1 MKDLFSKQA
10 STYAAF
16 RPSYPQEL
24 IDYVCSFVPEKK
36 HAWDC
41 ATGNGQAA
49 ALLSPLFEKITA
61 TDISEKQLQLA
72 IQKLNIKYATGKAA
86 PTDFPDNTFDLIIV
100 AQAYHWFPFD
110 LFEKEVKRVG
120 KPGSIIAVWGY
131 NIPLCNNDGINA
143 VVRHFYKDIM
153 GPYWDAERKYVDD
166 FYKTVPFAFDELPAK
181 SFSYPVQWTSNDL
194 PGYFNSWSSVMNY
207 ISKHQHNPVDE
218 VRKDIEAAWPPT
230 EKTITFSFPIFLRIG
245 RVVK

>member
-24 IDYVCSFVPEKK
+24 IDYVCSFVSEKK
-36 HAWDC
+36 YAWDC

-72 IQKLNIKYATGKAA
+72 IQKPNIMYATGKAA
-86 PTDFPDNTFDLIIV
+86 PTNFPDNTFDLITV

-120 KPGSIIAVWGY
+120 KAGSIIAVWGY
-131 NIPLCNNDGINA
+131 NIPLCNNEGINA

-153 GPYWDAERKYVDD
+153 GSYWDAERKYVDD
-166 FYKTVPFAFDELPAK
+166 FYSTVPFAFDELPAK
-181 SFSYPVQWTSNDL
+181 AQQSIERNYADFKKYDIIEFKNSEAETSF
-194 PGYFNSWSSVMNY
+194 Y
-207 ISKHQHNPVDE
+207 ISMM
-218 VRKDIEAAWPPT
+218 KDDKKIILQISIDGDVSVFKP
-230 EKTITFSFPIFLRIG
+230 LQ
-245 RVVK
+245 